1 MDTRTF
7 YDELAGDYDTL
18 HSDWRASVRTQGELL
33 DALIRGELG
42 DAPQRVLDCACGIG
56 TQAIGIALHGHDV
69 LATDLS
75 PGAVRRAAAE
85 ATAMGAQLATGVAD
99 FTRLAE
105 EVDGTFACV
114 LACDNSVAHLHGDD
128 ELARFAAGVV
138 AKLEP
143 GGLALVSL
151 RDYAPLVAERAAG
164 HPVRVGDG
172 TISFQVWDWD
182 DDGRA
187 YAMAQFTLRG
197 EGEQWQTACRRT
209 RLRALL
215 REDICGALTAAGLSE
230 VRWRTPAETGYYQPV
245 VTARLR

>member
-1 MDTRTF
+1 MDARTF

-18 HSDWRASVRTQGELL
+18 HVDWRQSVRSQGATL
-33 DALIRGELG
+33 DGLIRGELG
-42 DAPQRVLDCACGIG
+42 AGPQRVLDCACGIG
-56 TQAIGIALHGHDV
+56 TQAIGLALAGHDV

-85 ATAMGAQLATGVAD
+85 AAAMGATLATGVAD

-105 EVDGTFACV
+105 DVGGTFACV
-114 LACDNSVAHLHGDD
+114 LACDNSVAHLHSDD

-138 AKLEP
+138 AKLAP

-151 RDYAPLVAERAAG
+151 RDYAPLVAERAPG
-164 HPVRVGDG
+164 HPVRVGEG

-197 EGEQWQTACRRT
+197 EGEHWQTACRRT

-215 REDICGALTAAGLSE
+215 RDDICGALAAAGLSE

>member
-1 MDTRTF
+1 MDTRAF
-7 YDELAGDYDTL
+7 YDELADDYDAL
-18 HSDWRASVRTQGELL
+18 HIDWRASVRTQGEVL
-33 DALIRGELG
+33 DRLIRSELG

-56 TQAIGIALHGHDV
+56 TQAIGIALQGHDV

-85 ATAMGAQLATGVAD
+85 ATIMGARLATGVAD
-99 FTRLAE
+99 FTRLAD
-105 EVDGTFACV
+105 EVEGTFACV
-114 LACDNSVAHLHGDD
+114 LACDNSVAHLHTDD
-128 ELARFAAGVV
+128 ELARFAGGVV
-138 AKLEP
+138 AKLAP

-151 RDYAPLVAERAAG
+151 RDYAPLVAERAGG

-172 TISFQVWDWD
+172 TISFQIWDWD

-197 EGEQWQTACRRT
+197 EGEHWQTTCRRT

-215 REDICGALTAAGLSE
+215 RDDICGALAAAGLSD
-230 VRWRTPAETGYYQPV
+230 VGWRAPAETGYYQPV

>member
-1 MDTRTF
+1 
-7 YDELAGDYDTL
+7 
-18 HSDWRASVRTQGELL
+18 
-33 DALIRGELG
+33 
-42 DAPQRVLDCACGIG
+42 
-56 TQAIGIALHGHDV
+56 
-69 LATDLS
+69 
-75 PGAVRRAAAE
+75 
-85 ATAMGAQLATGVAD
+85 MGAALATGVAD

-105 EVDGTFACV
+105 EVEGTFACV
-114 LACDNSVAHLHGDD
+114 LACDNSVAHLHSDD
-128 ELARFAAGVV
+128 DLARFAAGVA
-138 AKLEP
+138 AKLRR

-151 RDYAPLVAERAAG
+151 RDYAPLVAERAGG

-197 EGEQWQTACRRT
+197 EGERWQTTCRRT

-215 REDICGALTAAGLSE
+215 RDDICGALPRPGSPS
-230 VRWRTPAETGYYQPV
+230 VRWRTPAESGYYQPV

>member
-1 MDTRTF
+1 VDTRAF
-7 YDELAGDYDTL
+7 YDELADDYDAL
-18 HSDWRASVRTQGELL
+18 HIDWRASVRTQGEVL
-33 DALIRGELG
+33 DRLIRSELG

-56 TQAIGIALHGHDV
+56 TQAIGIALQGHDV

-85 ATAMGAQLATGVAD
+85 ATIMGARLATGVAD
-99 FTRLAE
+99 FTRLAD
-105 EVDGTFACV
+105 EVEGTFACV
-114 LACDNSVAHLHGDD
+114 LACDNSVAHLHTDD
-128 ELARFAAGVV
+128 ELARFAGGVV
-138 AKLEP
+138 AKLAP

-151 RDYAPLVAERAAG
+151 RDYAPLVAERAGG

-172 TISFQVWDWD
+172 TISFQIWDWD

-197 EGEQWQTACRRT
+197 EGEHWQTTCRRT

-215 REDICGALTAAGLSE
+215 RDDICGALAAAGLSE

>member
-1 MDTRTF
+1 VDARAF
-7 YDELAGDYDTL
+7 YDELADDYDAL
-18 HSDWRASVRTQGELL
+18 HVDWRASVRTQGEVL
-33 DALIRGELG
+33 DALIRSELG

-85 ATAMGAQLATGVAD
+85 ATAMGARLATGVAD
-99 FTRLAE
+99 FTRLAD

-114 LACDNSVAHLHGDD
+114 LVCDNSVAHLHSDD
-128 ELARFAAGVV
+128 ELARFAAGFV

-143 GGLALVSL
+143 DGLAVVSL

-197 EGEQWQTACRRT
+197 EGEHWQTTCRRT

-215 REDICGALTAAGLSE
+215 RDDICGALTAAGLSE
-230 VRWRTPAETGYYQPV
+230 VRWRTPAETRYYQPV